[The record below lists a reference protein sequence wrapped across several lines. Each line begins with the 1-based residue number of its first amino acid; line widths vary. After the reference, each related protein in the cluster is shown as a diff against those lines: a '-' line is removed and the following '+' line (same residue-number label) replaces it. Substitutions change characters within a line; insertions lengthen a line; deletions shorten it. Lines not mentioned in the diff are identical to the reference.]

1 MVCVPL
7 CRTSGLYTQ
16 RAVTENSVPKRD
28 NLFLLASC
36 KALRL
41 NVRACSYHACTAS
54 NQTGDSIR
62 KSTHAVPT
70 SEVLPRLNL

>member
-1 MVCVPL
+1 MKCVPL

-16 RAVTENSVPKRD
+16 RAVTENSVPKRG

-41 NVRACSYHACTAS
+41 NVRVCSCHAFTAS
-54 NQTGDSIR
+54 NQTGGSMR
-62 KSTHAVPT
+62 KSTHTVPM
-70 SEVLPRLNL
+70 SEVLLMLNL